1 MMDPQ
6 QLRKQ
11 FVGPIAFPI
20 TPFRQDLSLDVD
32 GLRTNVAATVK
43 LPMCALVAA
52 GSLGEMY
59 SLSLEEYRHV
69 VEGTVQAVGDAA
81 PVLAGVG
88 FGERLAVEMA
98 RQARAAEA
106 SGILCFPPYYVDA
119 HPEGLLHYYKTIAEA
134 TELGVV
140 IYSRDWATFTP
151 SDVLRLTEAIP
162 NLIAWK
168 DGHGDLRRL
177 QMIMERV
184 GDRLH
189 WIGGAGDDMVRAYY
203 SLGIRTYTSSI
214 ANFAPRLSLQL
225 HERASMLD
233 YASLSRLMTN
243 YVLPLYGL
251 RARRKGY
258 EVAVIKT
265 AMQILGKPAGGVRPP
280 LVNLRPDEVVEL
292 EKLIERYKPVL

>member
-1 MMDPQ
+1 
-6 QLRKQ
+6 
-11 FVGPIAFPI
+11 
-20 TPFRQDLSLDVD
+20 
-32 GLRTNVAATVK
+32 
-43 LPMCALVAA
+43 
-52 GSLGEMY
+52 
-59 SLSLEEYRHV
+59 
-69 VEGTVQAVGDAA
+69 
-81 PVLAGVG
+81 
-88 FGERLAVEMA
+88 
-98 RQARAAEA
+98 
-106 SGILCFPPYYVDA
+106 
-119 HPEGLLHYYKTIAEA
+119 
-134 TELGVV
+134 
-140 IYSRDWATFTP
+140 
-151 SDVLRLTEAIP
+151 
-162 NLIAWK
+162 
-168 DGHGDLRRL
+168 
-177 QMIMERV
+177 
-184 GDRLH
+184 
-189 WIGGAGDDMVRAYY
+189 MVRAYY